1 MTMSFCG
8 VSYENGRELRRLD
21 DFFTKHGFYR
31 LARLNRRWDK
41 FRTPKPE
48 RDIMTGFISLWEGVD
63 QAIKDIN
70 ALDAEDTPA
79 AEHDL
84 PLPETCKQLLI
95 DRYRKTLESYSNT
108 LKCYRCILDCYRS
121 TLESYRETRASYRKT
136 LDCYDK
142 TLDCYDKTLECY
154 NKIMHCY
161 DQTLDRYDRSSESQ
175 YRNELR
181 LRVENLAQSAEKT
194 RTEFSKM
201 GVWNRAW
208 VRPHLRDINQGLSRL
223 LVQTTMQK
231 RCSTCGLELNNK
243 EVQEGKLLELNL
255 PRTPA
260 ALTDSDSL
268 SGLMYARS
276 ET

>member
-1 MTMSFCG
+1 MVLCG
-8 VSYENGRELRRLD
+8 VPHDDGRELRRLD

-31 LARLNRRWDK
+31 LARMGRKFDK
-41 FRTPKPE
+41 IRTPKAE
-48 RDIMTGFISLWEGVD
+48 REIMTGFISLWEGVD

-70 ALDAEDTPA
+70 ALDAEDTPS
-79 AEHDL
+79 AENDL
-84 PLPETCKQLLI
+84 PLPEPCRQLLI

-108 LKCYRCILDCYRS
+108 LTCYRRILDCYRS
-121 TLESYRETRASYRKT
+121 TLESYRVTRASYRKT

-161 DQTLDRYDRSSESQ
+161 DKSLDRYDRSSESQ

-201 GVWNRAW
+201 GVWQRAW

-231 RCSTCGLELNNK
+231 RCSTCGHEINN
-243 EVQEGKLLELNL
+243 QEAQEAKLLELNL

-268 SGLMYARS
+268 SGLMYAKS